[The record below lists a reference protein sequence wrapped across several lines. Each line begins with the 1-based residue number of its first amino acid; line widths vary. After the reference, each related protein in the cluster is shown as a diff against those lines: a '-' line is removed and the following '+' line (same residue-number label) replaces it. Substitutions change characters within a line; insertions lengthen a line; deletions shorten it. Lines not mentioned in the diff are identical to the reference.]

1 VPTYYLDSDAR
12 LYYYSFTDA
21 AIAMAY
27 NALSKSDQARFV
39 VYEMYEPLWKLLTPE
54 AQGGSAQEELRTHLQ
69 RRKEERSFLGEDPS
83 SIGWMTRRETLERK
97 EGSE

>member
-12 LYYYSFTDA
+12 LNYYSFTDA

-39 VYEMYEPLWKLLTPE
+39 V
-54 AQGGSAQEELRTHLQ
+54 
-69 RRKEERSFLGEDPS
+69 
-83 SIGWMTRRETLERK
+83 
-97 EGSE
+97 